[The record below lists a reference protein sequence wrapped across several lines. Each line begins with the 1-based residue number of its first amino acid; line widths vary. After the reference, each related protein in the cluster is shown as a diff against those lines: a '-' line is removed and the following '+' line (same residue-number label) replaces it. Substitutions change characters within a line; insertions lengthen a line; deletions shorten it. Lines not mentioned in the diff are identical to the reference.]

1 MSDGE
6 FFFHVVSVV
15 VSGEGSDLGILKN
28 REKLLVDIG
37 VKAIDC
43 IKTEVNAM
51 RKISEKCD
59 MCDIAMSLSQPKRK
73 KAVKR

>member
-1 MSDGE
+1 M
-6 FFFHVVSVV
+6 
-15 VSGEGSDLGILKN
+15 SGEGRDLGVLKN
-28 REKLLVDIG
+28 REKLLMDIG

-51 RKISEKCD
+51 RKINKKCD

>member
-1 MSDGE
+1 M
-6 FFFHVVSVV
+6 
-15 VSGEGSDLGILKN
+15 
-28 REKLLVDIG
+28 DIG

-51 RKISEKCD
+51 RKINEKCD

-73 KAVKR
+73 KVVKGQ

>member
-1 MSDGE
+1 M
-6 FFFHVVSVV
+6 
-15 VSGEGSDLGILKN
+15 SGEGRDLGVLKN
-28 REKLLVDIG
+28 REKLLMDIG

-43 IKTEVNAM
+43 IKIEVNAM
-51 RKISEKCD
+51 REINEKCD

>member
-1 MSDGE
+1 M
-6 FFFHVVSVV
+6 
-15 VSGEGSDLGILKN
+15 
-28 REKLLVDIG
+28 DIG

>member
-1 MSDGE
+1 M
-6 FFFHVVSVV
+6 
-15 VSGEGSDLGILKN
+15 SGEGRDLGVLKN
-28 REKLLVDIG
+28 REKLLMDIG

>member
-1 MSDGE
+1 M
-6 FFFHVVSVV
+6 
-15 VSGEGSDLGILKN
+15 
-28 REKLLVDIG
+28 DIG

-51 RKISEKCD
+51 RKINEKSD

-73 KAVKR
+73 KAVKG